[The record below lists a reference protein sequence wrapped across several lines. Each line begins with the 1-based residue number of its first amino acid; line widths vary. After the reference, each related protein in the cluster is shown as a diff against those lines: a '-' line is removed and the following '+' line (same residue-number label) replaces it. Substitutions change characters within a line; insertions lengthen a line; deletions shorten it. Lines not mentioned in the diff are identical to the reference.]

1 MRKGNYD
8 VIVLGGG
15 PAGAAVALA
24 LARKDHAVALLT
36 KMPRAAPP
44 IGETVP
50 PEIKVVLAQ
59 LSLWET
65 FAASGHAPSPG
76 TVVIWGSEQAHEND
90 FLFSPYGD
98 GWHLDRTA
106 FDAMLLDAARRAGAE
121 TCMVPVVDCRRDGR
135 GWVIRLEGA
144 AGARTIAARWLIDAT
159 GRRAWLTRRVGGKR
173 ERTDQLVALVR
184 FAEAPSACETRTLI
198 ESCAEGWWYAA
209 NLPKGRVVAAYFTD
223 ADLMVRDLQEREKL
237 WDRGFAGTRLVS
249 RLAPCFFPGL
259 TTLAAA
265 SECTLPCAGDGWLA
279 IGDAA
284 QAYDPLS
291 GQGLTKAITS
301 ALHAAAL
308 IASELQNDR
317 AAVAEFAA
325 ARRREFEIYL
335 ATQRSY
341 YRRERRWP
349 QHAFWQRR
357 GAAEP
362 LEIAAVFSA
371 SSGTQLH
378 GFVLPD

>member
-1 MRKGNYD
+1 MRQRNYD

-15 PAGAAVALA
+15 PAGAAAALA
-24 LARKDHAVALLT
+24 LARNGHAVALLSR
-36 KMPRAAPP
+36 MPRAAPP

-50 PEIKVVLAQ
+50 PEIMVALAQ
-59 LSLWET
+59 LSLWDT
-65 FAASGHAPSPG
+65 FIAAGHTPSPG
-76 TVVIWGSEQAHEND
+76 TVAIWGSEQAHEND

-98 GWHLDRTA
+98 GWHLDRAA
-106 FDAMLLDAARRAGAE
+106 FDAMLFEAARRAGAE
-121 TCMVPVVDCRRDGR
+121 TCMVPIVDCRRDGH
-135 GWVIRLEGA
+135 GWIIWLEGA
-144 AGARTIAARWLIDAT
+144 AGAPTIAARWLIDAT

-173 ERTDQLVALVR
+173 QRTDQLVALVR
-184 FAEAPSACETRTLI
+184 FAQAPSACETRTLI

-209 NLPKGRVVAAYFTD
+209 SLPQGRVVAAYFTD
-223 ADLMVRDLQEREKL
+223 ADLLARDLRERERL

-249 RLAPCFFPGL
+249 GLAPCFSPGL
-259 TTLAAA
+259 ITLGAA
-265 SECTLPCAGDGWLA
+265 SECALPCAGDGWLA

-301 ALHAAAL
+301 ALRAAAL
-308 IASELQNDR
+308 IASDPRNDR

-335 ATQRSY
+335 ATQRTH
-341 YRRERRWP
+341 YRREQRWS

-357 GAAEP
+357 G
-362 LEIAAVFSA
+362 SA
-371 SSGTQLH
+371 
-378 GFVLPD
+378 VLPEARSAVVCPRVTGGP